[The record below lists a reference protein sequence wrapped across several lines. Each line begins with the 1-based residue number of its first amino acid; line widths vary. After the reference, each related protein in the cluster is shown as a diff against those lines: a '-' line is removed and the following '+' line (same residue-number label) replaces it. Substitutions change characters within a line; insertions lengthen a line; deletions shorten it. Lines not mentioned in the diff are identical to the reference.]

1 MTERNATTLADA
13 LVSFNARLDEIE
25 LRTGLNNLTEHE
37 RVLVGELVSK
47 VLKISDILAVDE
59 LVALASIAIATDEE
73 PVGDEGNR
81 SDSSLP

>member
-25 LRTGLNNLTEHE
+25 LRAGLRNLTEPE
-37 RVLVGELVSK
+37 RILVSELVAK
-47 VLKISDILAVDE
+47 VLKISDVLAVEE
-59 LVALASIAIATDEE
+59 LVALASIAIASNEN
-73 PVGDEGNR
+73 PVGDEDIS